1 MPWEKMSSTLYRKLW
16 KMSSD
21 YDLWLDENLEDW
33 YSDEDEA
40 EEPEWDGPYPE
51 DDYDEYD

>member
-16 KMSSD
+16 KMTD

-33 YSDEDEA
+33 YSEEET